1 MSEALYRANVLVCGG
16 TGCEASGS
24 GALYDALAQ
33 ELAQRGL
40 QNEVQLIR
48 TGCRGFCAMGP
59 VMVVYPERD
68 RLIVENINM
77 ITKHQRATQTLRE
90 PGIIKREGTIHISNV
105 LPICPECDVPTRVGF
120 SVVDGVKMRRCKK
133 CGEIFR

>member
-1 MSEALYRANVLVCGG
+1 MHKIRKGDRVKVIAGNDRGK
-16 TGCEASGS
+16 TGK
-24 GALYDALAQ
+24 
-33 ELAQRGL
+33 
-40 QNEVQLIR
+40 
-48 TGCRGFCAMGP
+48 

-68 RLIVENINM
+68 RVIVENINM

-120 SVVDGVKMRRCKK
+120 SIVDGVKMRRCKK